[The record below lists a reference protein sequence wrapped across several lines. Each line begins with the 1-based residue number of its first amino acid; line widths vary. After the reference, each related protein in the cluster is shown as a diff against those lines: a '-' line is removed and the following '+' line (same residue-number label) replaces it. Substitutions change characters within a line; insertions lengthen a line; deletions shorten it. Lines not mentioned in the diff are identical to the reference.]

1 MLTWYS
7 HILQELTV
15 QSYIPNDTC
24 IIGDEDS
31 NGPVPDE
38 ESEILSEG
46 PETGH
51 GPSMLLLT
59 GPNYSGKSVYMK
71 QVRNL
76 VGRNC
81 RTDEIYSVGRGDRIP
96 SANRQVC

>member
-1 MLTWYS
+1 MGRFNSQIHESFRVLTWYS

-15 QSYIPNDTC
+15 PSYIPNDTF

-31 NGPVPDE
+31 NRPVSDE
-38 ESEILSEG
+38 ESDILSEG
-46 PETGH
+46 PETSH

-71 QVRNL
+71 QVSGLR
-76 VGRNC
+76 
-81 RTDEIYSVGRGDRIP
+81 
-96 SANRQVC
+96 SARV